1 MDKGGS
7 NDGDKKYYSG
17 TSYTK
22 RNVPEWADGTYTY
35 NDMDE
40 LIDICVKNMVSDD
53 FTEEQA
59 RIYERNA
66 PKVRLLEK
74 IWWT

>member
-1 MDKGGS
+1 
-7 NDGDKKYYSG
+7 
-17 TSYTK
+17 
-22 RNVPEWADGTYTY
+22 
-35 NDMDE
+35 MDE

-74 IWWT
+74 I